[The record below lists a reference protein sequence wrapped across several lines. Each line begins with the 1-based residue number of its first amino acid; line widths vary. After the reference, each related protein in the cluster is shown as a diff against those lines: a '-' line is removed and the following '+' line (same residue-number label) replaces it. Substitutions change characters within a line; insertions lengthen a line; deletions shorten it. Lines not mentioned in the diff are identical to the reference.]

1 MSMLQMELQNKEI
14 KLLWGINFQCGNL
27 IEARRPDLILIHKK
41 EQKRVII
48 DTAVPADVRVEKK
61 D

>member
-27 IEARRPDLILIHKK
+27 IETRRPDLILIHKK